1 MGFWSSIVDAA
12 DSALNAVS
20 NVVTGVVSTVTNVV
34 TNTASAF
41 VSSFADSSTTVVS
54 RNVVSNELQKIQE
67 SNNLQKLEM
76 QYKYELE
83 KQEKNNKMIT
93 SVHENLTNTVKSN
106 VASFLKAG
114 ENISNELI
122 NNTQTAIQ
130 NMKIIT

>member
-12 DSALNAVS
+12 DRCIECSVKCCNRCS
-20 NVVTGVVSTVTNVV
+20 INSYNVV

-41 VSSFADSSTTVVS
+41 VSSFADSTTTVVS

-76 QYKYELE
+76 QYKHELE
-83 KQEKNNKMIT
+83 KQEKNNRMIT

-130 NMKIIT
+130 NIKG

>member
-1 MGFWSSIVDAA
+1 MGFWSSIVKAA
-12 DSALNAVS
+12 DNALNAVS
-20 NVVTGVVSTVTNVV
+20 NVVTGVVSKVTNVV

-41 VSSFADSSTTVVS
+41 VNSFADSTTTVVS
-54 RNVVSNELQKIQE
+54 RNVVSSELQKIQE